1 MQYKVTLPPP
11 VERILHR
18 ARKKT
23 RGSLV
28 GEEEPH
34 KEHFVFSDV
43 SLSLWLMRLPS
54 CLFVVFI
61 YDPLLCLY
69 FRLSFYFGRTG
80 GC

>member
-28 GEEEPH
+28 GGEEPH

-43 SLSLWLMRLPS
+43 SLVSMANAIAFLP
-54 CLFVVFI
+54 
-61 YDPLLCLY
+61 LCC
-69 FRLSFYFGRTG
+69 FYL
-80 GC
+80 